1 MKISERLRKYR
12 LLKGITQKELGNIA
26 LKGKRDSA
34 VRINKYEKG
43 IIEPTPESLQILADA
58 LDVDVEA
65 LSAVDMSSNVDRI
78 YALFDL
84 EERRN
89 LKITRSEGKISLEFD
104 TKDPDEYNDTFLTY
118 LNMWYNEH
126 LKYRDYD
133 EEPKEYTLWKARFF
147 SNVRERTSEQQI
159 KVDDTYKD
167 IVASISEDHY
177 KTSSDVSMLLRKII
191 ESGLTVSTRP
201 ASEHGICFTFV
212 IKELTEQSSPEQKA
226 LFGRFLY
233 EFNHWKELGATAY
246 SYVTMPNRI
255 FLITY
260 CINVPPFSVISCQTK
275 NVLDFYKQTDISDYD
290 REDFERDFKYSI
302 KDFHINLEEEIMR
315 YKHL

>member
-12 LLKGITQKELGNIA
+12 LLKGITQKELGSIA

-43 IIEPTPESLQILADA
+43 IIEPTPESLKILSNA
-58 LDVDVEA
+58 LDVDIEA
-65 LSAVDMSSNVDRI
+65 LAAVDMSSDVDRI

-104 TKDPDEYNDTFLTY
+104 TKAPDEYNDMFLTY

-133 EEPKEYTLWKARFF
+133 EEPEEYTLWKARFF
-147 SNVRERTSEQQI
+147 SNVRERSSEQQK
-159 KVDDTYKD
+159 KVDDAYKK
-167 IVASISEDHY
+167 VLSNISDDYY
-177 KTSSDVSMLLRKII
+177 KKSSDVSILLRKII
-191 ESGLTVSTRP
+191 ESGLTVSTKP
-201 ASEHGICFTFV
+201 ASARGVCFTFA
-212 IKELTEQSSPEQKA
+212 IKELTDQASSEQKE

-233 EFNHWKELGATAY
+233 EFNHWKDLGATAY
-246 SYVTMPNRI
+246 SYITMPDRI

-260 CINVPPFSVISCQTK
+260 CVNVPPFSVISSQVK
-275 NVLDFYKQTDISDYD
+275 DVLDFYKQTDISDYD

-302 KDFHINLEEEIMR
+302 KYYYINLEEEIIR
-315 YKHL
+315 YQHL

>member
-12 LLKGITQKELGNIA
+12 LLKGITQKELGSIA

-43 IIEPTPESLQILADA
+43 IIEPTPESLKILSNA
-58 LDVDVEA
+58 LDVDIEA
-65 LSAVDMSSNVDRI
+65 LAAVDMSSDVDRI

-104 TKDPDEYNDTFLTY
+104 TKAPDEYNDMFLTY

-133 EEPKEYTLWKARFF
+133 EEPEEYTLWKARFF
-147 SNVRERTSEQQI
+147 SNVRKQTSEQQSKI
-159 KVDDTYKD
+159 NDMYID
-167 IVASISEDHY
+167 IVKSISEEHY
-177 KTSSDVSMLLRKII
+177 KISSDVSILLRKII

-201 ASEHGICFTFV
+201 ASEHGVCFTFA
-212 IKELTEQSSPEQKA
+212 IKELADQASPEQKE

-233 EFNHWKELGATAY
+233 EFNHWKDLGATAY
-246 SYVTMPNRI
+246 SYITMPDRT

-275 NVLDFYKQTDISDYD
+275 DVLEFYKQTDISDYD
-290 REDFERDFKYSI
+290 REDFERDFKDSI

-315 YKHL
+315 YQHL

>member
-26 LKGKRDSA
+26 LNGKRDSA

-43 IIEPTPESLQILADA
+43 IIEPTPESLKILADA

-65 LSAVDMSSNVDRI
+65 LSAVDMSSDVDRI

-104 TKDPDEYNDTFLTY
+104 TKAPDEFNDTFLTY

-126 LKYRDYD
+126 LKYREYD
-133 EEPKEYTLWKARFF
+133 EEPNEYALWKARFF
-147 SNVRERTSEQQI
+147 SNVRKRASEQQSKI
-159 KVDDTYKD
+159 DDMYKD
-167 IVASISEDHY
+167 IVKSISEEHC
-177 KTSSDVSMLLRKII
+177 KTSSDVSILLRKII

-201 ASEHGICFTFV
+201 ASEHGVCFTFA
-212 IKELTEQSSPEQKA
+212 IKELTDQASPEQKT

-233 EFNHWKELGATAY
+233 EFNHWKDLGATAY
-246 SYVTMPNRI
+246 SYITMPDRT

-275 NVLDFYKQTDISDYD
+275 DVLEFYKQTDISDYD
-290 REDFERDFKYSI
+290 REDFERDFKDSI

-315 YKHL
+315 YQHL

>member
-26 LKGKRDSA
+26 LNGKRDSA

-43 IIEPTPESLQILADA
+43 IIEPTPESLKILADA

-65 LSAVDMSSNVDRI
+65 LSAVDMSSDVDRI

-104 TKDPDEYNDTFLTY
+104 TKAPDEFNDTFLTY

-126 LKYRDYD
+126 LKYREYD
-133 EEPKEYTLWKARFF
+133 EEPNEYALWKARFF
-147 SNVRERTSEQQI
+147 SNVRKRTSEQQSKI
-159 KVDDTYKD
+159 NDMYID
-167 IVASISEDHY
+167 IVKSISEEHY
-177 KTSSDVSMLLRKII
+177 KISSDVSILLRIII

-201 ASEHGICFTFV
+201 ASEHGVCFTFA
-212 IKELTEQSSPEQKA
+212 IKELTDQASPEQKA

-233 EFNHWKELGATAY
+233 EFNHWKDLGATAY
-246 SYVTMPNRI
+246 SYITMPDRT

-275 NVLDFYKQTDISDYD
+275 DVLEFYKQTDISDYD
-290 REDFERDFKYSI
+290 REDFERDFKDSI

-315 YKHL
+315 YQHL